1 MIREIL
7 AFGLSND
14 KERIGFMTA
23 LCFGLGI
30 FACMPPGHASACHVY
45 SAFDSTCKIDELIDP
60 IEISF
65 SR

>member
-7 AFGLSND
+7 ALGLSND
-14 KERIGFMTA
+14 KEHIGFMTLTA
-23 LCFGLGI
+23 LFWSRYI
-30 FACMPPGHASACHVY
+30 RMHASACHVY

-65 SR
+65 PDR